1 MFRFSMEK
9 GIRFDTNSGQLVTAN
24 IAPDE
29 DWGERLKGTGE
40 YKEDESYFRAE
51 NMQPKSVEQAVE
63 FVQGIFFHAPNR
75 VWIGGEGH
83 EVTEAIA
90 NSVRK
95 PTAP

>member
-9 GIRFDTNSGQLVTAN
+9 GVQYDTNERQLYTAD
-24 IAPDE
+24 IASDE

-40 YKEDESYFRAE
+40 YREEETYYRAE
-51 NMQPKSVEQAVE
+51 NMQPNSVEQAVQ

-75 VWIGGEGH
+75 VWIAGEGH
-83 EVTEAIA
+83 EVTTEMVNAL
-90 NSVRK
+90 RK